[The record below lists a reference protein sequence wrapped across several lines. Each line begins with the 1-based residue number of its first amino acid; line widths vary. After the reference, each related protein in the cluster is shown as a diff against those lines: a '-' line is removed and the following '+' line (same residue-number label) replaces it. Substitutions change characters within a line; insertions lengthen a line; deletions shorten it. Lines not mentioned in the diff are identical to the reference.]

1 MLQRCSVSFVYVMV
15 VLRYM
20 CSNTTK
26 GSAMTKEW
34 KDAMQKGRERMA
46 VVADKL
52 SRNEPLDDVERQA
65 VALLLT
71 AMQNTSYELPNE
83 PAVWDMVVH
92 FECNAPV
99 ADKI

>member
-1 MLQRCSVSFVYVMV
+1 MTPR
-15 VLRYM
+15 
-20 CSNTTK
+20 K
-26 GSAMTKEW
+26 GSTKTLRKGSTKTPRKGSTMTLREIW

-92 FECNAPV
+92 FECDAPV